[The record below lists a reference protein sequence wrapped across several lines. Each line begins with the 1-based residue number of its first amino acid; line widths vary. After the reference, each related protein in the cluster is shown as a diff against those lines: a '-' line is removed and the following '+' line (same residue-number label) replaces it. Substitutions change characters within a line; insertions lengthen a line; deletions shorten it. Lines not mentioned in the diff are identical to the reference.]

1 MLETMYVRC
10 THCGYDN
17 SPEYRFCGMC
27 GSALAHQPVATKP
40 SLREGAQSEPS
51 GAERPVVAERAPA
64 ERTSAERPSA
74 NGGHPENVHGPS
86 FLGLADD
93 PKEEFRYLY
102 EDEPPRSYALLVV
115 IVLLLAALGGT
126 GYWQWRHDG
135 FPFNRLT
142 AESKPAPVIA
152 PPAAVPAPSQEPQTN
167 APTPVANAGN
177 AAATPDQNS
186 STPAAVTTP
195 ESSTPNAQAA
205 TSSEAPAADAGPA
218 ASAPQEP
225 APAKEEPK
233 PARTEAAKAPKH
245 HARAPE
251 PKRAAPAATEAPAI
265 PAAPDADLELA
276 GERYLYGNGLPQN
289 CDRAETALRTSAD
302 HGNSKAQA
310 VLGTM
315 YATGHC
321 VGRDLPLAYRWF
333 ARALHQ
339 EPQNTRIAEDLS
351 VLWRQ
356 MTPQEKQLAT
366 ASGQ

>member
-40 SLREGAQSEPS
+40 SLREGT
-51 GAERPVVAERAPA
+51 APA
-64 ERTSAERPSA
+64 ETATEPASA

-102 EDEPPRSYALLVV
+102 EDEPPRSYALL
-115 IVLLLAALGGT
+115 IFILVLLVAIGGA
-126 GYWQWRHDG
+126 GYWQWRNNG
-135 FPFNRLT
+135 FPFNRLSAQNRPLT
-142 AESKPAPVIA
+142 NGPVPA
-152 PPAAVPAPSQEPQTN
+152 PPAGQSQAPPTN
-167 APTPVANAGN
+167 HA
-177 AAATPDQNS
+177 
-186 STPAAVTTP
+186 
-195 ESSTPNAQAA
+195 
-205 TSSEAPAADAGPA
+205 APAAAANPANPGPA
-218 ASAPQEP
+218 DQNTSAPAATNPAETAATNTQTPSSGEPPASTDKSAPSASQESEPAPQEP
-225 APAKEEPK
+225 AAAKTEEPK
-233 PARTEAAKAPKH
+233 AKHPESAAKAAKT
-245 HARAPE
+245 RKRTSE
-251 PKRAAPAATEAPAI
+251 PRQADLPAPAPVI
-265 PAAPDADLELA
+265 PVAPDGDLELA

-289 CDRAETALRTSAD
+289 CDRAETALRASAD
-302 HGNSKAQA
+302 HGNSKAQT

-339 EPQNTRIAEDLS
+339 EPQNARIAEDLS

-366 ASGQ
+366 AGGQ

>member
-1 MLETMYVRC
+1 MYVRC
-10 THCGYDN
+10 AHCGYDN

-27 GSALAHQPVATKP
+27 GSAIAHQPVATKP
-40 SLREGAQSEPS
+40 SLREATAASEPS
-51 GAERPVVAERAPA
+51 TEQAPV
-64 ERTSAERPSA
+64 S
-74 NGGHPENVHGPS
+74 GGNPDNVHGPS

-102 EDEPPRSYALLVV
+102 EDEPPRSYALLTFIV
-115 IVLLLAALGGT
+115 VLLVAVGGF
-126 GYWQWRHDG
+126 GYWQWRNNG
-135 FPFNRLT
+135 FPFNRLSAQNRPTTNAPVPAPPAGQSQPPQANNAASTT
-142 AESKPAPVIA
+142 AANSANPAPAEQNTNAPNAVNPAETSAANTPATTSGEPAASSASSTPSASQESAPAPSQPTPAKTEEPKATRPEPSAKATKTRKRTPEPRQADLPAPAPVI
-152 PPAAVPAPSQEPQTN
+152 
-167 APTPVANAGN
+167 
-177 AAATPDQNS
+177 PD
-186 STPAAVTTP
+186 
-195 ESSTPNAQAA
+195 
-205 TSSEAPAADAGPA
+205 
-218 ASAPQEP
+218 
-225 APAKEEPK
+225 
-233 PARTEAAKAPKH
+233 
-245 HARAPE
+245 
-251 PKRAAPAATEAPAI
+251 
-265 PAAPDADLELA
+265 APDSDLELA

-302 HGNSKAQA
+302 HGNSKAQT

-366 ASGQ
+366 AGGQ